1 MIESV
6 KFLKCKKMKTK
17 VLSLVTMFL
26 LGSMVVFAKGK
37 TEKFLVNGKCEM
49 CEKRI
54 EMAALS
60 DKGVSKADWNKETK
74 EINVVFDETK
84 TSVQKINE
92 AVALVG
98 HDTKTVKA
106 PDEVYN
112 KLPDCCKYDR
122 ADLKAT
128 EKAMKHE
135 HK

>member
-1 MIESV
+1 
-6 KFLKCKKMKTK
+6 MKTK

-26 LGSMVVFAKGK
+26 LGSIVVFAKGK

-60 DKGVSKADWNKETK
+60 DKGISKADWNKETK
-74 EINVVFDETK
+74 EISVVFDETK

-112 KLPDCCKYDR
+112 KLPI
-122 ADLKAT
+122 AANT
-128 EKAMKHE
+128 TGQI
-135 HK
+135 